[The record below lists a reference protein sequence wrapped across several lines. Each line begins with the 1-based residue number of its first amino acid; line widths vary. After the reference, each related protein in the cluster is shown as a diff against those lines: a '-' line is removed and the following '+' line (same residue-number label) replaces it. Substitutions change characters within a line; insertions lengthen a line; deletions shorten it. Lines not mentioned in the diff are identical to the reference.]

1 MVLNDVVIVVF
12 ITYFKAEYDSI
23 SSLAKTLDSDEAP
36 NEDVLLEIYIAH
48 QRVLK
53 HFSMFKNELWH
64 CYLQKLGTTGGYLCM
79 TVYVLQFSSAS
90 LAIMATMLAILYQM
104 YMLCLL
110 GQLSINSEEK
120 FSASLYLSKWYE
132 MEPSDQRKVL
142 LMLTISQHNLG
153 INTFGVDAVTNN
165 TFVGIVRMAV
175 SYAAILYTV
184 LN

>member
-23 SSLAKTLDSDEAP
+23 SNLAKTLDSDETP
-36 NEDVLLEIYIAH
+36 NEDVLLEIYVAH
-48 QRVLK
+48 QRVLEYFITFKK
-53 HFSMFKNELWH
+53 HLWH
-64 CYLQKLGTTGGYLCM
+64 AYFHKLATAGGYLCM
-79 TVYVLQFSSAS
+79 TVYVIQFSSAY
-90 LAIMATMLAILYQM
+90 LAVVATTVAIFYQI

-110 GQLSINSEEK
+110 GQLSINSQENLI
-120 FSASLYLSKWYE
+120 SCLYMTKWYD
-132 MEPSDQRKVL
+132 MEPSVQRKVFV
-142 LMLTISQHNLG
+142 MLTISQQSLG
-153 INTFGVDAVTNN
+153 ISSFGVDSVSNN